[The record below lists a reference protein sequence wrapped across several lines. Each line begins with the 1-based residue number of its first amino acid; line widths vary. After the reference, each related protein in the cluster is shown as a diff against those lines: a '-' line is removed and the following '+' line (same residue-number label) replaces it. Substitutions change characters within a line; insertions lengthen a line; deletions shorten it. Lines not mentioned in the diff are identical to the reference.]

1 MPDNDKDRF
10 RDLPTSDPAEKPSR
24 LGRQAL
30 FFIIMVG
37 VVLAV
42 LSIFESDRKPP
53 AEKVSSGV
61 FVDRIN
67 AVVRPGLVVL
77 EIKGEEARGMY
88 VEGGE
93 EHWIKAP
100 LRNPYYVAINLE
112 SWRESIA
119 RNAEGLSSRTH
130 RSKLTGQVSYE
141 EAGGRMWRAALGF
154 LPFVFLLVVMLFL
167 FNRQARAMGGGGGGG
182 WGPFVSKSTVQARK
196 ERPDVTFDD
205 VAGIEEAKEE
215 LQELVEFLRN
225 PDKFLNIGGRIPR
238 GVLLIGAPGTGKTL
252 LAQAIAGEADVP
264 FFSLCGS
271 DFVELFVGVG
281 ASRVRDLFAKAR
293 SERPSIIFLDEI
305 DAVGRKRG
313 TGLGGGHDER
323 EQTLNAILSEMDGFN
338 RDEGVIVIAATNRPD
353 VLDPALLRPG
363 RFDRQVEV
371 DMPDLRGRVGIL
383 EVHSEDVIMADS
395 VDLEVIARGTPGFTG
410 ADLETLVNEAAIR
423 AAMKGLK
430 EVTLAE
436 LEEARDKVRFGGQ
449 RKRSRVMSDEDRRM
463 TAYHEAGHAVM
474 ALLEPDVE
482 PLHKV
487 TIIPRG
493 YALGMT
499 MVLPEQDRYGM
510 RMRECLGTIRMSLAG
525 RIAEEMFCGDIS
537 SGAESDIRATT
548 DLVRRMVTEWGM
560 SKDLGPIR
568 YSDRTEHVFL
578 GNEITQAKL
587 HSDHMT
593 HRIDDEIQ
601 RVITEGHDVTVTALE
616 ANRAALARVA
626 EALLLV
632 ETLSGADVRAIMDG
646 ETPDVLANHKADHA
660 QEPTPT
666 AAETTETA
674 EPGSDGHMPLPDGS
688 PA

>member
-1 MPDNDKDRF
+1 MPDNDKNRF
-10 RDLPTSDPAEKPSR
+10 RDLPTPDSAEKRPR
-24 LGRQAL
+24 LGRQWIL
-30 FFIIMVG
+30 FVMMLIG
-37 VVLAV
+37 VVAV
-42 LSIFESDRKPP
+42 VSMFDGDREPP
-53 AEKVSSGV
+53 AEEVKSGV
-61 FVDRIN
+61 FVDRIDG
-67 AVVRPGLVVL
+67 VLTPGLVVL
-77 EIKGEEARGMY
+77 DIKGEEARGMY
-88 VEGGE
+88 VEGGKE
-93 EHWIKAP
+93 YWIEAP
-100 LRNPYYVAINLE
+100 LRNPFYIAQNLN
-112 SWRESIA
+112 SWRASIR
-119 RNAEGLSSRTH
+119 RNAEELSRAHRTE
-130 RSKLTGQVSYE
+130 RTGQVSYE
-141 EAGGRMWRAALGF
+141 EAGGQVLRAILGL
-154 LPFVFLLVVMLFL
+154 LPFVLLILVVLFL

-182 WGPFVSKSTVQARK
+182 WGPFVNKSTMQARK

-215 LQELVEFLRN
+215 VQELVEFLRN
-225 PDKFLNIGGRIPR
+225 PDKFLNLGGRMPR
-238 GVLLIGAPGTGKTL
+238 GVLLVGAPGTGKTL
-252 LAQAIAGEADVP
+252 LAKAIAGEADVP

-293 SERPSIIFLDEI
+293 TESPAIIFLDEI

-323 EQTLNAILSEMDGFN
+323 EQTLNAILSEMDGFD
-338 RDEGVIVIAATNRPD
+338 RDEGVIVMAATNRPD

-371 DMPDLRGRVGIL
+371 DMPDLKGRVGIL
-383 EVHSEDVIMADS
+383 EVHSEDVTMAEG

-430 EVTLAE
+430 EVTLDE

-449 RKRSRVMSDEDRRM
+449 RKRSRVMSEEDRRM
-463 TAYHEAGHAVM
+463 TAYHEAGHAVV

-568 YSDRTEHVFL
+568 YSDRSEHVFL

-587 HSDHMT
+587 HSDQMT
-593 HRIDDEIQ
+593 HRIDEEIQ
-601 RVITEGHDVTVTALE
+601 RVITEGHDATVTALE
-616 ANRAALARVA
+616 ANRAALGRVA

-632 ETLSGADVRAIMDG
+632 ETLSGDDVRAIMDG
-646 ETPDVLANHKADHA
+646 DTPDVLTSYHADHA
-660 QEPTPT
+660 QKPTVPAPET
-666 AAETTETA
+666 IETTD
-674 EPGSDGHMPLPDGS
+674 PGADGQLPLPDGS

>member
-1 MPDNDKDRF
+1 MPNNDKDRF
-10 RDLPTSDPAEKPSR
+10 RDLPTPDPAEKRPR
-24 LGRQAL
+24 LGRQL
-30 FFIIMVG
+30 FIFLLVMIG
-37 VVLAV
+37 VLAV
-42 LSIFESDRKPP
+42 MSIFEGGKEPE
-53 AEKVSSGV
+53 AEKVDIGE
-61 FVDRIN
+61 FLARI
-67 AVVRPGLVVL
+67 AADSAKPALVEL
-77 EIKGEEARGMY
+77 DIKGSKARGMY
-88 VEGGE
+88 LDPSGTGE
-93 EHWIKAP
+93 LWIATVFAHP
-100 LRNPYYVAINLE
+100 DFASDNITE
-112 SWRESIA
+112 WRLDIA
-119 RNAEGLSSRTH
+119 RNAKEHDRPG
-130 RSKLTGQVSYE
+130 KVVYE
-141 EAGGRMWRAALGF
+141 EGGRFWMYIAQFA
-154 LPFVFLLVVMLFL
+154 PFLLLLLVMLFFL
-167 FNRQARAMGGGGGGG
+167 NRQARAMGGGGGGG
-182 WGPFVSKSTVQARK
+182 GWGPFVNKSTVLARK

-215 LQELVEFLRN
+215 VQELVEFLRN
-225 PDKFLNIGGRIPR
+225 PEKFSDIGGRIPR
-238 GVLLIGAPGTGKTL
+238 GVLLVGAPGTGKTL
-252 LAQAIAGEADVP
+252 LAKAIAGEADVP

-293 SERPSIIFLDEI
+293 SERPAIIFLDEI

-323 EQTLNAILSEMDGFN
+323 EQTLNAILSEMDGFD
-338 RDEGVIVIAATNRPD
+338 REEGVIVMAATNRPD

-371 DMPDLRGRVGIL
+371 DMPDLKGRMGIL
-383 EVHSEDVIMADS
+383 EVHSEDVIIGDD
-395 VDLEVIARGTPGFTG
+395 VDWEVIARGTPGFTG

-449 RKRSRVMSDEDRRM
+449 RKRSRIMSEEDRRM

-499 MVLPEQDRYGM
+499 MVLPEQDRYGL

-537 SGAESDIRATT
+537 SGAESDIRAAT

-560 SKDLGPIR
+560 SKELGPIR
-568 YSDRTEHVFL
+568 YSDRSEHVFL

-593 HRIDDEIQ
+593 HRIDEEIQ
-601 RVITEGHDVTVTALE
+601 RVIREGQDAAVAALE
-616 ANRAALARVA
+616 EHRAALERVA

-632 ETLSGADVRAIMDG
+632 ETLSGADVRLIMDG
-646 ETPDVLANHKADHA
+646 GTPEVLANHHADAA
-660 QEPTPT
+660 QESVAT
-666 AAETTETA
+666 APETTEGTD
-674 EPGSDGHMPLPDGS
+674 PGSDGQKMPLPDGS